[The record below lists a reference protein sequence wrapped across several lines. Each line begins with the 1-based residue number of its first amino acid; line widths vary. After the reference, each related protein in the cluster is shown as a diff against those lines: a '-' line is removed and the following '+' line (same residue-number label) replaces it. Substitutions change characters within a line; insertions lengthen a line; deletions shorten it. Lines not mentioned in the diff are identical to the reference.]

1 MPSPDVA
8 GGARLLH
15 VCGERVPLILLT
27 RGGIASSVFENRI
40 KKTDSPANAV
50 SGYLAH
56 ADATKFM
63 IMLLRAIT
71 R

>member
-1 MPSPDVA
+1 MY
-8 GGARLLH
+8 
-15 VCGERVPLILLT
+15 
-27 RGGIASSVFENRI
+27 GGIASSVFKGGI
-40 KKTDSPANAV
+40 KKTGSPANAV
-50 SGYLAH
+50 TGHSAY

>member
-1 MPSPDVA
+1 M
-8 GGARLLH
+8 
-15 VCGERVPLILLT
+15 
-27 RGGIASSVFENRI
+27 VFKDGI

-50 SGYLAH
+50 TGYLAY